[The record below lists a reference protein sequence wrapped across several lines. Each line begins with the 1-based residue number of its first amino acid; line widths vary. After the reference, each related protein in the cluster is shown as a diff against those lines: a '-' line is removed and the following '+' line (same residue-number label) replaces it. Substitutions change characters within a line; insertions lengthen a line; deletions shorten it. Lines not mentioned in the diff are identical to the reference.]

1 MDECNQNIHQVSSL
15 KKGSKLNDVD
25 DAEDD
30 DDDDDGDDDDGAA
43 AKLVSLIH
51 YI

>member
-30 DDDDDGDDDDGAA
+30 DDDDDDGAA

>member
-1 MDECNQNIHQVSSL
+1 MQSKIAQVSSL
-15 KKGSKLNDVD
+15 KEGRKKGTKLNDVD
-25 DAEDD
+25 DAE
-30 DDDDDGDDDDGAA
+30 DDGDDDDGAA

>member
-1 MDECNQNIHQVSSL
+1 MSAIKKRGR
-15 KKGSKLNDVD
+15 KKGTKLNDVD

-30 DDDDDGDDDDGAA
+30 DDDDDNDDDDGAA

-51 YI
+51 CI